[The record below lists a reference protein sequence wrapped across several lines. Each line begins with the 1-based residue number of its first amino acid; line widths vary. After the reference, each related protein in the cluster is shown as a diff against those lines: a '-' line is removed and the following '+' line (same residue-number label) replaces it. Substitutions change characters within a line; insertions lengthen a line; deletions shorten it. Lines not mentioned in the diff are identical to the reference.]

1 MKRGRIVAM
10 SHPVAAPAPPLP
22 DPPTAPAGP
31 RRHRDDR
38 RVAWLFLLPVLIGF
52 AVFYL
57 YPTIR
62 GAWYS
67 LTDYSLLNTPSY
79 VGGRNYAALAHDAQF
94 WNSMKVTA
102 LYVVLNIGSQTL
114 LALGLAALMHR
125 LTRSVVLRATLLL
138 PWLVPNVTV
147 GLLWMWLLDAN
158 LGFVNHLITALGFG
172 NQGFLT
178 SPTWAMPS
186 IALINT
192 WAYTGYTALLLY
204 AGMLQIPQHLY
215 ESASL
220 DGAGELRMFR
230 RITLPLLRPVLA
242 LVLVVSLI
250 GSFQIFDT
258 VAVTTKGDPAG
269 ATRVIYFYIYQ
280 QAFAYF
286 HMGYAA
292 SAAMV
297 LVVIL
302 GLLTAVQMRLLRASR
317 SDLN

>member
-1 MKRGRIVAM
+1 VTTPP
-10 SHPVAAPAPPLP
+10 SLAAPAPLLP
-22 DPPTAPAGP
+22 AAAATPAGP
-31 RRHRDDR
+31 RRRRDDR
-38 RVAWLFLLPVLIGF
+38 HVAWLFLLPVLIGF

-57 YPTIR
+57 YPTVR

-67 LTDYSLLNTPSY
+67 LTDYSLLNTPKY
-79 VGGRNYAALAHDAQF
+79 VGGDNYADLIKDPKF
-94 WNSMKVTA
+94 WDSMKVTGW
-102 LYVVLNIGSQTL
+102 YVILNIGSQTL
-114 LALGLAALMHR
+114 FALGLAALMHR

-158 LGFVNHLITALGFG
+158 LGFVNHLLNALGLG
-172 NQGFLT
+172 TQGFLS
-178 SPTWAMPS
+178 SPTGALPS

-230 RITLPLLRPVLA
+230 TITLPLLRPVLA

-258 VAVTTKGDPAG
+258 VAVTTAGDPAG

-280 QAFAYF
+280 QAFTYF
-286 HMGYAA
+286 HMGYA
-292 SAAMV
+292 SAAAMFLV
-297 LVVIL
+297 LVL
-302 GLLTAVQMRLLRASR
+302 GLLTFVQMRLLRASR
-317 SDLN
+317 SDLA